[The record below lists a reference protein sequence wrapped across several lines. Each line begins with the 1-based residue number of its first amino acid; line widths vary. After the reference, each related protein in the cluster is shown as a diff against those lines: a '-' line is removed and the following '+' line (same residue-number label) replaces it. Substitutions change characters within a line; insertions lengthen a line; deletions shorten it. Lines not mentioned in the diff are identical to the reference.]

1 MITVHSKVARVT
13 FAAGPCASLPLD
25 ADTLLAGARLRAVAG
40 PVPRVAVA
48 GVRKGAS
55 SVSRITAI
63 TAAKRKYIDKD
74 WTCIHMP
81 LSVT

>member
-1 MITVHSKVARVT
+1 MLITVHSKVARVT
-13 FAAGPCASLPLD
+13 FAASPCAGLPLD

-40 PVPRVAVA
+40 PVSRVTVA

-63 TAAKRKYIDKD
+63 AAASSKYIDKD
-74 WTCIHMP
+74 
-81 LSVT
+81 